1 MAITAA
7 QVKELRER
15 TWVWMMECKNA
26 LTMTDWDM
34 EKAMEE
40 LRKKGLSKAAKKADR
55 ETSEWF
61 IKIECED
68 NKCYVLSLTCETDFL
83 AISEWFQKL
92 LSRLMDMLKSG
103 KTIEEMEQTKNESVL
118 ELGENMTIKEAKVI
132 EWNKIE
138 SYVHSNGKLAA
149 VIVSRK
155 SDTDSEKL
163 RQVAM
168 HVTATNPDFLAT
180 SDISVE
186 SVEKEKTIQ
195 MEIMKN
201 DPKMVGK
208 PDQVLE
214 NILVWKLNK
223 FKDDISLLEQA
234 FVINPDLKVKNF
246 IWEDTLEAFYRFS
259 I

>member
-118 ELGENMTIKEAKVI
+118 ELGENMTIKVAKVI

-149 VIVSRK
+149 VVVSKK

-168 HVTATNPDFLAT
+168 HVTATNPDFLST

-186 SVEKEKTIQ
+186 SVEKEKAIQ

-214 NILVWKLNK
+214 NILIWKINK

-234 FVINPDLKVKNF
+234 FVINPDLRVKHF
-246 IWEDTLEAFYRFS
+246 IWEDTLESFYRFS

>member
-1 MAITAA
+1 MAITAE

-26 LTMTDWDM
+26 LTITDWDM

-55 ETSEWF
+55 ETSEWY
-61 IKIECED
+61 IKVECEGS
-68 NKCYVLSLTCETDFL
+68 KCYVLTLTCETDFL
-83 AISEWFQKL
+83 AKSEWFQKL
-92 LSRLMDMLKSG
+92 VSRLMDMLKSG
-103 KTIEEMEQTKNESVL
+103 KSLEEMEQTKNESVL
-118 ELGENMTIKEAKVI
+118 ELGENMTIKVAKVI

-149 VIVSRK
+149 VVVSKK

-168 HVTATNPDFLAT
+168 HVTATNPDFLST

-186 SVEKEKTIQ
+186 SVEKEKAIQ

-214 NILVWKLNK
+214 NILIWKINK

-234 FVINPDLKVKNF
+234 FVINPDLRVKHF